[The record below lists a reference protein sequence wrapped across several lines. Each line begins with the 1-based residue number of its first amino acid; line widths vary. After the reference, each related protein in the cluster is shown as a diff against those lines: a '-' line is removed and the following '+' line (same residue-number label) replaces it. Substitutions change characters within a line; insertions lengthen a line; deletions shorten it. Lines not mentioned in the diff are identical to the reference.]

1 MAKAS
6 PWQTLSQDIPAG
18 IVVFLV
24 AIPLCLGIAL
34 ASGAPPLAGL
44 VSGIVGGIV
53 VSSFSGSA
61 LSVSGPAAGLT
72 VIVLAA
78 VEQMGLGALF
88 MATVMAGALQLVF
101 GFLRLGRIGAFVPSA
116 VIKGMLAAI
125 GLILILNQIPL
136 VLGLS
141 QDSETSL
148 LNISGLIS
156 ELSPVALF
164 IALVSLAILV
174 CWDKPFMPKAVKRF
188 PAPLVAVLT
197 AIAIDRIALAT
208 GMPGV
213 LNEAQHI
220 SLPGLGGPGDFIGQL
235 HLPAFDAL
243 LHPQVYVT
251 AVTLALVA
259 SLETLL
265 SLEAVD
271 KIDPLKRHSPP
282 HRELKAQGIGNMVS
296 GMIGGL
302 PITAVI
308 VRSSANVQAGGRTR
322 LASIVHGILLLC
334 SVAFVA
340 GMLELI
346 PLSCLAAVLVHT
358 GYKLAKPATVMA
370 HYRQGWQRFIPFAV
384 TVIAIMFTNLLEGVI
399 IGFLCGL
406 YFLVRA
412 NYRSCVS
419 FTRHDQHALLRF
431 HTDVSFL
438 NRDQI
443 RSYLDEVPDESHIII
458 DAREAAFIDPD
469 IQEDIDNFVYGS
481 HERDIVVE
489 LKGVNGVSASYP
501 IIKRK
506 TEDIGQSREA
516 GLARPA

>member
-1 MAKAS
+1 MSKAFS
-6 PWQTLSQDIPAG
+6 LKTLPQDLPAG

-24 AIPLCLGIAL
+24 AIPLCLGISL
-34 ASGAPPLAGL
+34 ASGAPPLSGLIAG
-44 VSGIVGGIV
+44 IIGGIV
-53 VSSFSGSA
+53 VSLFSGSS

-72 VIVLAA
+72 VIVLGA
-78 VEQMGLGALF
+78 VEQIGLSGLF
-88 MATVMAGALQLVF
+88 MATVLAGALQLLF
-101 GFLRLGRIGAFVPSA
+101 GFLRLGKIGAFVPSA

-136 VLGLS
+136 ALGLS
-141 QDSETSL
+141 QDSDVSL
-148 LNISGLIS
+148 LNLEGLAAG
-156 ELSPVALF
+156 LSPVALA
-164 IALVSLAILV
+164 IAAVSLAILV
-174 CWDKPFMPKAVKRF
+174 SWEKPFMPAAIKRF
-188 PAPLVAVLT
+188 PGPLVAVLV
-197 AIAIDRIALAT
+197 AIAMDRLALSL
-208 GMPGV
+208 GLPGA
-213 LNEAQHI
+213 LDGGQRI
-220 SLPGLGGPGDFIGQL
+220 SLPGLGGPVDFIGQL
-235 HLPAFDAL
+235 QLPMVSDL
-243 LHPQVYVT
+243 LKPQVYMT

-296 GMIGGL
+296 GMVGGL

-322 LASIVHGILLLC
+322 LSSFVHGVLLLC

-340 GMLELI
+340 GALEFI
-346 PLSCLAAVLVHT
+346 PLACLAAVLLHT
-358 GYKLAKPATVMA
+358 GYKLARPATILA
-370 HYRQGWQRFIPFAV
+370 HYHQGWQRFVPFAV
-384 TVIAIMFTNLLEGVI
+384 TVVAIMVTNLLEGVI

-412 NYRSCVS
+412 NYHSSVS
-419 FTRHDQHALLRF
+419 FTQQDRHALLRF

-438 NRDQI
+438 NRDKV
-443 RSYLDEVPDESHIII
+443 RFYLDDIADGSHLII

-469 IQEDIDNFVYGS
+469 IQEDIDNFVYSS

-489 LKGVNGVSASYP
+489 LKQVNGLTASYP
-501 IIKRK
+501 ALRPVG
-506 TEDIGQSREA
+506 TNVQEDNMPA
-516 GLARPA
+516 ARSA